1 MSDDIAL
8 QFLRPLWLWLLL
20 ALPLAAAWWRR
31 RARARHAWRGAVD
44 AHLLPHLLEDGA
56 GAARA
61 SGLWLAIAAATLAIL
76 ALAGPSWRT
85 VLQPLQR
92 GDAPLVVALDLSSA
106 TLANDLPPSR
116 LLQARAKLQA
126 LLRDRDGG
134 QVGLVAFADDA
145 FTVAPLTDDLANV
158 ALFVDALAPDV
169 MPVDGSR
176 PARAIEQAVAL
187 LRRAGFVEGDVL
199 LLASGASADDIAAA
213 SRTAALG
220 FRVSV
225 IGMGTPQGAAYRARD
240 TRIARS
246 RRDDVALAAL
256 ATAGGGRYSPWLA
269 GSADLAAVGALDA
282 PASAAER
289 PARDGVRIPQDGGY
303 LLLPPLLLL
312 MLLAF
317 RRGGAPVA
325 LLLCLCLP
333 ALPLLPARAQQQAT
347 PPAPPAT
354 AWQRADQAAH
364 ARSREAEEAYRRG
377 DFATAARV
385 WQSLPAADA
394 AYNRGN
400 ALARAGRLED
410 AIAAYDSALQ
420 AQPDMP
426 DAVANRAAVRAALD
440 RRPPPGPRDGSRGEQ
455 SPQPDQGQPQPNA
468 GEPGGEG
475 PGDPGEA
482 PRGAAPD
489 PASDPPPASPG
500 TPPDDAAEAEAR
512 QRAADAAQ
520 RQRMDEAM
528 APSPPSDAA
537 GPETDAD
544 ALESDATPASA
555 AEREQREADAAW
567 LRRIPDEPGGLLRA
581 KFQLEH
587 ERRQREGS
595 R

>member
-1 MSDDIAL
+1 MSDHAAL
-8 QFLRPLWLWLLL
+8 HFLRPLWLWLLL

-76 ALAGPSWRT
+76 ALAGPSWRSM
-85 VLQPLQR
+85 VQPLQR

-126 LLRDRDGG
+126 LLRGRDGG

-158 ALFVDALAPDV
+158 ALFIDALSPEV

-176 PARAIEQAVAL
+176 PARAIEQSVAL

-199 LLASGASADDIAAA
+199 LLASGAGANDIAAA
-213 SRTAALG
+213 TRAAALG

-225 IGMGTPQGAAYRARD
+225 IGMGTPQGAAYRGRD
-240 TRIARS
+240 GRIAQT
-246 RRDDVALAAL
+246 RRDDGALRALAA
-256 ATAGGGRYSPWLA
+256 AGNGRYSPWLA

-282 PASAAER
+282 AGDARVGAS
-289 PARDGVRIPQDGGY
+289 RDGVRVAQDGGY

-312 MLLAF
+312 VLLAF
-317 RRGGAPVA
+317 RRGGARAA

-333 ALPLLPARAQQQAT
+333 ALPMLPARAQDPAT
-347 PPAPPAT
+347 PDAT
-354 AWQRADQAAH
+354 PWQRADQAAH
-364 ARSREAEEAYRRG
+364 SRSVEAEHAYRRG
-377 DFATAARV
+377 DFASAARA
-385 WQSLPAADA
+385 WQSLPGADA

-410 AIAAYDSALQ
+410 AIAAYDAALRV
-420 AQPDMP
+420 QPAMP
-426 DAVANRAAVRAALD
+426 DAVANRAAVQAALQ
-440 RRPPPGPRDGSRGEQ
+440 RQLPLGPRDGSSGEQ
-455 SPQPDQGQPQPNA
+455 SAQPDEGQPQPNA

-475 PGDPGEA
+475 GGNAGDD
-482 PRGAAPD
+482 PREAAPD
-489 PASDPPPASPG
+489 PATDA
-500 TPPDDAAEAEAR
+500 PPDAPEDAAAAAER

-528 APSPPSDAA
+528 DPSPPSDDRGTA
-537 GPETDAD
+537 PETDA
-544 ALESDATPASA
+544 AEASASPESA

-567 LRRIPDEPGGLLRA
+567 LRRIPDDPGGLLRA

-587 ERRQREGS
+587 ERRQREGLP
-595 R
+595 